1 MDTLYN
7 ILWKTKLEKFENILP
22 GETQLIL
29 FDNRISDLFS
39 SVLKTQSSKFHSYV
53 LVLGILQY
61 FFDERKTY
69 LVMIGSMCSF
79 SNCFCKETLHNAT
92 FKYFINFYCIFSLVS
107 RPTFIHIPAYSFH
120 VLHICST
127 IRSGNWPFCCNHT
140 DNNFFRHSICF
151 HGKKTF
157 HRELVINKQFHCAKN
172 TLFCPFHLRLLGWTG
187 VSPKKVVLWIP
198 PTSRQCNCF
207 SILKIDLMKPVIRHR
222 QKLVQEWEIDLA
234 QGHFCKTEFNGVPF
248 LLVQLC
254 PIRDPHAAQLK
265 ILWGPV

>member
-1 MDTLYN
+1 MLPSN
-7 ILWKTKLEKFENILP
+7 ISLIFIVFSAWFP
-22 GETQLIL
+22 DQLSFTYQHIL
-29 FDNRISDLFS
+29 FMFYISAQP
-39 SVLKTQSSKFHSYV
+39 SVAETDHSAV
-53 LVLGILQY
+53 IILTTI
-61 FFDERKTY
+61 FF
-69 LVMIGSMCSF
+69 V
-79 SNCFCKETLHNAT
+79 
-92 FKYFINFYCIFSLVS
+92 
-107 RPTFIHIPAYSFH
+107 IPF
-120 VLHICST
+120 V
-127 IRSGNWPFCCNHT
+127 FMV
-140 DNNFFRHSICF
+140 
-151 HGKKTF
+151 KKTF
-157 HRELVINKQFHCAKN
+157 HRELVINKQFHCTKN

-234 QGHFCKTEFNGVPF
+234 QSHFCKTEFNGVPF